1 MPTRWKSECLGG
13 GGSGVGGGW
22 EEVSRREGILGARC
36 PCPNRWKFKLLRH
49 ILFYGGYPDC
59 CYEIQVRFMIF
70 FILNMICYANAA
82 CDSLIKSICYHEA
95 KRGRWDLGLR
105 AELGKLVALSFA
117 IILYAATRRG
127 APGVRRISSGR
138 PHPFPHP
145 HTPAARSDPLPKW
158 ASQ

>member
-1 MPTRWKSECLGG
+1 M
-13 GGSGVGGGW
+13 
-22 EEVSRREGILGARC
+22 SRREGILGARC

-117 IILYAATRRG
+117 IILYAATGEGLRVCAASRLAALIPSPTPTRPPPAPTRSQSG
-127 APGVRRISSGR
+127 LHNSRSSAGVGCAPG
-138 PHPFPHP
+138 PHL
-145 HTPAARSDPLPKW
+145 S
-158 ASQ
+158 